1 MTELTVSDELVERI
15 EDRIQQTDFESVD
28 AYAEFVLS
36 EVVTRVER
44 EHEETG
50 KMGASAEEVQ
60 SRLQSLG
67 YLEE

>member
-1 MTELTVSDELVERI
+1 MTELTISDELAARI
-15 EDRIQQTDFESVD
+15 EDRIQQADFESVD

-44 EHEETG
+44 ESEKTGETT
-50 KMGASAEEVQ
+50 ASAEEVQ